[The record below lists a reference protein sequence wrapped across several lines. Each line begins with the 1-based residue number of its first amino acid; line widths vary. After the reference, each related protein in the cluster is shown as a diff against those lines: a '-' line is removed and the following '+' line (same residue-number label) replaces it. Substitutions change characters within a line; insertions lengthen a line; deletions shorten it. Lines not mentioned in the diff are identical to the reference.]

1 MNIQSINAKTNSA
14 VSCEACSLAGLC
26 VTNGLSPEELVD
38 FEKIVNIT
46 PILKKNDYLYR
57 SGDQIKAIYAV
68 KSGALKGTLTDADG
82 NLHITG
88 FYTPGDIIGFDGLAD
103 ETHICDLI
111 ALDDSRVCELPIDQI
126 DALSS
131 DIPAL
136 RKELRCQGG
145 RKHNSLQKLLMLI
158 GKRPVDE
165 RIAVFLLNIVD
176 KYRKRGLSPARIHLP
191 MSRHEIANYLGMAP
205 ETLSRQLKRF
215 QQKQHIKISD
225 KYCEI
230 KDEQALKLIAKTC
243 QPGDPGQEKQAG

>member
-1 MNIQSINAKTNSA
+1 MNIQSINTITNAA

-38 FEKIVNIT
+38 FEKIVKIS

-57 SGDQIKAIYAV
+57 SGDQVKAIYAV
-68 KSGALKGTLTDADG
+68 KSGALKGTLSDADG

-88 FYTPGDIIGFDGLAD
+88 FYTPGDIIGFDGLED

-126 DALSS
+126 DTLSGQ
-131 DIPAL
+131 IPAL
-136 RKELRCQGG
+136 RKEIRCQGG
-145 RKHNSLQKLLMLI
+145 RKHNSLQKLLMLS

-165 RIAVFLLNIVD
+165 RIAVFLLNIVE
-176 KYRKRGLSPARIHLP
+176 KYKKRGLSPARIHLP

-205 ETLSRQLKRF
+205 ETLSRQFKRF
-215 QQKQHIKISD
+215 QQNNLITISD

-230 KDEQALKLIAKTC
+230 NDEEALKQIAKTC
-243 QPGDPGQEKQAG
+243 QTDESGQHKQAG